1 MIKFK
6 KEKSD
11 VLDEEQVPKRQ
22 KKIKSG
28 KNLKS
33 TFSGFATLVKNL
45 FKKNHRPSEDLLSNE
60 EASSENSSIENPSI
74 ENPSIEK
81 TSGDKKPFDFGFRN
95 WNIRN
100 KILTG
105 FIVIILALI
114 YITIS
119 SYSLISK
126 VANSYL
132 PIIQEQSAITLAV
145 QKMNLAQ
152 RDFMMVDRTNEDFF
166 KEASKLAEGEVC
178 QTERT
183 ANFTENY
190 QTASDKLKALAK
202 ENFIE
207 NDKELLK
214 SVQNLQAEVDNYK
227 TNFENIHMNV
237 QKRGFDMYGIVG
249 QIDKMRKQ
257 LKTKLSTL
265 PEDKNLTQAIANLDI
280 AHVNYLYTQE
290 KRFMDKIKDQLGYPN
305 TQVALGDYS
314 DSFKADY
321 KEISEGYVAI
331 FGELV
336 ALDDTIGRNETEGY
350 FGALAESSKKV
361 DEITNQMVDAL
372 NKKLKSSIAGVIGV
386 LIVTVLIIIGLAVG
400 FAILLANIISKPIKN
415 VNVMLEDI
423 SEGEGDL
430 TKTLNITTK
439 EEMGTMATLFNKFVS
454 KIKDV
459 VVQVKNSSSTLTNY
473 TDEIHDAIEQA
484 NESIEQIS
492 IEVQRMIDGIQNS
505 ASAVEETTASI
516 QELSS
521 SAQMISKE
529 ASMAAND
536 SEQVLSASKQG
547 VDKLVSVVQSVEQVK
562 VSSESMATVIDT
574 LKLSS
579 EEIVTI
585 VNIIN
590 SIAEQTSLLALNA
603 SIEAARA
610 GEHGRGFSVVADEVR
625 KLAEQ
630 SKGSAFKINDIIK
643 QISNHILGASA
654 TMSKEK
660 ALVEKTV
667 KEAYDTNVSFTK
679 ILELIEGINK
689 KITNISHGSE
699 QQSLISEEM
708 AKAVDGLS
716 DIMQENVQSSE
727 RIGMNIENQV
737 ATFEEIGASI
747 TELKNMASILESETN
762 RFKVEE

>member
-1 MIKFK
+1 MINFN
-6 KEKSD
+6 KEKDD
-11 VLDEEQVPKRQ
+11 VEPK
-22 KKIKSG
+22 KAKIKKTKREKGVKGEKSIGKIKLNNLLNRMKNENLESG
-28 KNLKS
+28 SKGK
-33 TFSGFATLVKNL
+33 
-45 FKKNHRPSEDLLSNE
+45 
-60 EASSENSSIENPSI
+60 
-74 ENPSIEK
+74 
-81 TSGDKKPFDFGFRN
+81 FDFGFRN
-95 WNIRN
+95 WKIKN
-100 KILTG
+100 KILAG
-105 FIVIILALI
+105 FIVIILSLI

-119 SYSLISK
+119 SYGLITK

-132 PIIQEQSAITLAV
+132 PIIQDQSAINLAV

-166 KEASKLAEGEVC
+166 KEASKLPEGEVC

-183 ANFTENY
+183 ISFADNY
-190 QTASDKLKALAK
+190 EIASEKLEMLTKEDFIKSDK
-202 ENFIE
+202 
-207 NDKELLK
+207 DLLK
-214 SVQNLQAEVDNYK
+214 SIQDLQAEVDNYK
-227 TNFENIHMNV
+227 SNFQNIHVNV

-257 LKTKLSTL
+257 LKTKLASL
-265 PEDKNLTQAIANLDI
+265 PEDNNLTQAIANLDI

-290 KRFMDKIKDQLGYPN
+290 KRFMDQIKDQLGYPN
-305 TQVALGDYS
+305 TQVALGEYT
-314 DSFKADY
+314 DSYKADY

-336 ALDDTIGRNETEGY
+336 TLDDTIGRDETEGY
-350 FGALAESSKKV
+350 FGALTESSKKV
-361 DEITNQMVDAL
+361 DDITEKMIKNLDD
-372 NKKLKSSIAGVIGV
+372 KLKSAILGVI
-386 LIVTVLIIIGLAVG
+386 LKLLVTVAIIGALAIA
-400 FAILLANIISKPIKN
+400 FAILLANIISRPIKN
-415 VNVMLEDI
+415 VNIMLEDI

-439 EEMGTMATLFNKFVS
+439 EEMGTMATLFNKFVN
-454 KIKDV
+454 KIKEV
-459 VVQVKNSSSTLTNY
+459 VVQVKNSSNTLTNY

-484 NESIEQIS
+484 NESIEQIN

-529 ASMAAND
+529 ATMVATD
-536 SEQVLSASKQG
+536 SEQVLTASKQG
-547 VDKLVSVVQSVEQVK
+547 VHKLSSVVQSVEQVK
-562 VSSESMATVIDT
+562 LSSESMATVIET

-579 EEIVTI
+579 AEILTI

-630 SKGSAFKINDIIK
+630 SKTSAFKINDIIN
-643 QISNHILGASA
+643 QISNHIQGASN

-660 ALVEKTV
+660 TLVEKTV
-667 KEAYDTNVSFTK
+667 QEAYDTNVSFNK
-679 ILELIEGINK
+679 ILELIEGINS
-689 KITNISHGSE
+689 KISNISHGSE
-699 QQSLISEEM
+699 QQSQISEEM
-708 AKAVDGLS
+708 AKAVDSLS
-716 DIMQENVQSSE
+716 DIMQDNVASSE

-737 ATFEEIGASI
+737 ATFEEIAASI
-747 TELKNMASILESETN
+747 TELKNMAGILETETN
-762 RFKVEE
+762 RFKVE

>member
-6 KEKSD
+6 KEKEDSESE
-11 VLDEEQVPKRQ
+11 VIEEKPPKREKRPRREKQ
-22 KKIKSG
+22 PKGEKSDLGLKIKNFFKGEGESDYESDG
-28 KNLKS
+28 KK
-33 TFSGFATLVKNL
+33 
-45 FKKNHRPSEDLLSNE
+45 R
-60 EASSENSSIENPSI
+60 
-74 ENPSIEK
+74 
-81 TSGDKKPFDFGFRN
+81 FDFGFKN
-95 WNIRN
+95 WKIRN
-100 KILTG
+100 KILAG
-105 FIVIILALI
+105 FTIIILSLI

-132 PIIQEQSAITLAV
+132 PIIQDQSEISLAV

-166 KEASKLAEGEVC
+166 KDASKLPEGEVL

-183 ANFTENY
+183 TAFADNY
-190 QTASDKLKALAK
+190 KIASEKLKELANEK
-202 ENFIE
+202 FIKD
-207 NDKELLK
+207 DKALLK
-214 SVQNLQAEVDNYK
+214 SVQELQAEVDKYK
-227 TNFENIHMNV
+227 ENFENIHVNV

-290 KRFMDKIKDQLGYPN
+290 KRFMEQIKDQLSYPN
-305 TQVALGDYS
+305 TQVALGEYT
-314 DSFKADY
+314 DSYKADY
-321 KEISEGYVAI
+321 KEIADGYVAI
-331 FGELV
+331 FTELV
-336 ALDDTIGRNETEGY
+336 ALDDTIGRDETEGY

-361 DEITNQMVDAL
+361 DEIS
-372 NKKLKSSIAGVIGV
+372 NKMIENLDSQLKSSVAKVIGV
-386 LIVTVLIIIGLAVG
+386 LIITVLIIIALAVG
-400 FAILLANIISKPIKN
+400 FAVLLANIISRPIRN
-415 VNVMLEDI
+415 VNLMLEDI

-430 TKTLNITTK
+430 TKTLNIQTK
-439 EEMGTMATLFNKFVS
+439 EEMGTMAMLFNKFVC
-454 KIKDV
+454 KIKEV
-459 VVQVKNSSSTLTNY
+459 VVQVKSSSSTLTNY

-492 IEVQRMIDGIQNS
+492 VEVQRMIDGIQNS

-529 ASMAAND
+529 ATMVATD

-579 EEIVTI
+579 EEIVSI

-630 SKGSAFKINDIIK
+630 SKNSAYKINDIIN
-643 QISNHILGASA
+643 QISTHIQGASV
-654 TMSKEK
+654 TMTKEK

-689 KITNISHGSE
+689 KISNISHGSE
-699 QQSLISEEM
+699 QQSQISEEM

-716 DIMQENVQSSE
+716 DIMQDNVQSSE

-737 ATFEEIGASI
+737 ATFEEIAASI
-747 TELKNMASILESETN
+747 TELKNMAGVLESETN
-762 RFKVEE
+762 RFKVEN